1 MQFGVVLIIAI
12 GIGATIGAFIS
23 ASQHVPIAGE
33 YTPPEAT
40 KIYSSDNVLLAT
52 VGSVNRQYVK
62 IDQIPQHLKDATIA
76 IEDHR
81 FYEHSGIDLRS
92 IARAAVKD
100 ITGFGW
106 EQGGST
112 ITQQLAKNVY
122 LSPEQSI
129 TRKIREAVLAVLLE
143 QKYTKD
149 KILELY
155 LNQVFYGSGAHGVEA
170 AARTYF
176 GKSVSQL
183 DLAEC
188 ALIAG
193 LPKAPSKL
201 SPHKNLEGAIRRR
214 NLVLDRMVEFGM
226 ITPAEAEQAKAEK
239 PQIVKTT
246 ISNNNSLAPYFTDYV
261 KNYLASN
268 SQLSE
273 DLISGGGLRIYTT
286 LNYQMQKAAEKAL
299 VDGVNRAK
307 RAGQIRKSEG
317 NGALV
322 CIDVETGYVRAM
334 VGGTNYGP
342 NDMFNRAVQ
351 AKRQPGSAFKAFVY
365 TAAVEILGW
374 DENHIVK
381 GGRFTYDLGN
391 GRKWSPRN
399 YDGRYPG
406 AMTLKQAVARSVNVP
421 AVRTALEVGLENVI
435 TYARMLGITAEIEPY
450 PALAIGGL
458 KYGVRPIE
466 MAAAYA
472 VFANGG
478 YYVKPTPII
487 RVLDKDG
494 NVVYEQPIERKQVL
508 QERTVKVMDKLFR
521 AVVASPSGTAYR
533 TLHNFPGARGKTG
546 TTNNDVDAWFIGY
559 VPGKLATAV
568 WVGNERGHPM
578 KNVYGGSVCSV
589 IWRDFMSKAISIYS
603 ETQKNHSATSETEI
617 KERKP
622 ETRKPQETSNTP
634 DSTSNEQTPNTNEPA
649 ASVVRVRICD
659 ESQLL
664 ATRWCKS
671 THIEEFAAGTEPHE
685 YCTIH
690 KPEGL
695 RLTPPTPTPPDR

>member
-1 MQFGVVLIIAI
+1 MQLGVVLLIAA

-23 ASQHVPIAGE
+23 AAQHLPAASE

-40 KIYSSDNVLLAT
+40 KIFSSDNVLLAT
-52 VGSVNRQYVK
+52 VGSINRQYVK
-62 IDQIPQHLKDATIA
+62 LDQIPRYLREATVA

-81 FYEHSGIDLRS
+81 FYEHSGIDLRG
-92 IARAAVKD
+92 IARAAIKD

-112 ITQQLAKNVY
+112 ITQQLAKNIY

-129 TRKIREAVLAVLLE
+129 TRKIREAVLAVLIE

-176 GKSVSQL
+176 GKSVSEL
-183 DLAEC
+183 NLAEC

-214 NLVLDRMVEFGM
+214 NLVLDRMAEFGM
-226 ITPAEAEQAKAEK
+226 ITQAEAEQAKAEK
-239 PQIVKTT
+239 PRIIKSTF
-246 ISNNNSLAPYFTDYV
+246 SNRSLAPYFTDYV
-261 KNYLASN
+261 KNYLVSN

-273 DLISGGGLRIYTT
+273 DLISGGGLKIYTT

-307 RAGQIRKSEG
+307 RAGQMRKSDG

-334 VGGTNYGP
+334 VGGTNYGQ

-399 YDGRYPG
+399 YDGKYPG
-406 AMTLKQAVARSVNVP
+406 AMTIKQAVARSVNVP
-421 AVRTALEVGLENVI
+421 AVRTALEVGLQNVI
-435 TYARMLGITAEIEPY
+435 TYARLLGITAEIEPY

-487 RVLDKDG
+487 RVLDKND
-494 NVVYEQPIERKQVL
+494 NVVYEENIERKKVL
-508 QERTVKVMDKLFR
+508 QDRTVKVMDELFR

-533 TLHNFPGARGKTG
+533 TLHNFPEARGKTG

-559 VPGKLATAV
+559 VPNKLVTAV
-568 WVGNERGHPM
+568 WVGNEHGHPM
-578 KNVYGGSVCSV
+578 KKVYGGSVCSV
-589 IWRDFMSKAISIYS
+589 IWRDFMNEAIRVYRRTQTKQNVNSKP
-603 ETQKNHSATSETEI
+603 ETI
-617 KERKP
+617 ERKP
-622 ETRKPQETSNTP
+622 KQQEPKEPATDTTSNTDIQP
-634 DSTSNEQTPNTNEPA
+634 VEPA
-649 ASVVRVRICD
+649 PSVVRVRICD

-664 ATRWCKS
+664 ATKWCKS
-671 THIEEFAAGTEPHE
+671 THIEEFAAGTEPRE

-690 KPEGL
+690 KQPEGL
-695 RLTPPTPTPPDR
+695 RLTPPTPLDR